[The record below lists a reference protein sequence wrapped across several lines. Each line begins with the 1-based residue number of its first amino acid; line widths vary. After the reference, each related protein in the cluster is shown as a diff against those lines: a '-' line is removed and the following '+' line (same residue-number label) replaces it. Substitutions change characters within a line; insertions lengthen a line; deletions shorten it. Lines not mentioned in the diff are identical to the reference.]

1 MADSYS
7 LSVVTAILTGAA
19 TTRTLTTT
27 GTGSFDEEFWTTV
40 KLAAAAADISVALGT
55 LTDPQ
60 VVIVIGGEGVTFKLG
75 AAGTDDIGADPIGI
89 AADEVNGLAIAAVLL
104 SNSSGVEREVT
115 VIAWE

>member
-7 LSVVTAILTGAA
+7 LSVVSAVLTGAA

-27 GTGSFDEEFWTTV
+27 GAASFDEEFWTTV
-40 KLAAAAADISVALGT
+40 KLAAGAADTSVALGS

-60 VVIVIGGEGVTFKLG
+60 VVIVIGAEGVSFKLG
-75 AAGTDDIGADPIGI
+75 AAGTDAVAADPI
-89 AADEVNGLAIAAVLL
+89 AVVSDEVNGLGIAAVLL
-104 SNSSGVEREVT
+104 SNSSAVEREVT

>member
-7 LSVVTAILTGAA
+7 LSVVTAVLTGVA

-27 GTGSFDEEFWTTV
+27 GTASFDEEFWTTV
-40 KLAAAAADISVALGT
+40 KLAGAAADISVALGG

-60 VVIVIGGEGVTFKLG
+60 VVVVVGAEGVSFKLG
-75 AAGTDDIGADPIGI
+75 AAGVDSVGADPI
-89 AADEVNGLAIAAVLL
+89 AVVADEVNGLGIAAVLL
-104 SNSSGVEREVT
+104 SNSTGVERDVT